1 MKKIVE
7 EVLEAEK
14 KLDTILRQARQKA
27 SEIRLTAEKE
37 MSEQTNNARQQAR
50 ELTQAAVEDAKQ
62 QAQRDRQERL
72 EQADKAKDVII
83 QENADKINSLVDSI
97 CDIVLS
103 TEYGRDSN

>member
-27 SEIRLTAEKE
+27 SEIRLAAEKD
-37 MSEQTNNARQQAR
+37 MSEQTNNARQQTR
-50 ELTQAAVEDAKQ
+50 EIIQTAIEDAKQ
-62 QAQRDRQERL
+62 QAQRERHQRL

-103 TEYGRDSN
+103 TEYERDFK